1 MGPPNLTNTGEDMIT
16 LEYLTNFERKNLL
29 PPESV
34 SPWLYYYFKDDVIDE
49 FLKIEEVSSTYQEL
63 LEFFDNFALSVFDV
77 YRNNAQE
84 FISSHN
90 IPSCYIHYAYEVSFF
105 SKRYELKE
113 PIPVPF
119 RNPIKSAQLIPV
131 AKLALPQ
138 PIKDKISKDNS
149 LLDFGVTFETSNSL
163 RQSHGD
169 INFGCFS
176 GASVASGAAT
186 SLYDFCHMF
195 SRYWKFSLCKD
206 IKEAVKY
213 PQSTFSS
220 SIYLLSNIRLEKLL
234 FTLSKELY
242 DKKISNLRSL
252 LNSLSQYTSPQDLFS
267 LML

>member
-1 MGPPNLTNTGEDMIT
+1 MGPPSLTNTGEDMIT
-16 LEYLTNFERKNLL
+16 LEHLENFEQKNLL

-63 LEFFDNFALSVFDV
+63 FEFFDNFALSVFDV

-90 IPSCYIHYAYEVSFF
+90 LPSCYIHYAYKVSFF
-105 SKRYELKE
+105 SKCYELKE

-119 RNPIKSAQLIPV
+119 RRPIKSAQLIPV
-131 AKLALPQ
+131 AKLSLPQ
-138 PIKDKISKDNS
+138 PIKDEISKNNS
-149 LLDFGVTFETSNSL
+149 LLDFCVTFETCESL

-169 INFGCFS
+169 ISFESFTGFGSTAAPLFNFC
-176 GASVASGAAT
+176 
-186 SLYDFCHMF
+186 YMF
-195 SRYWKFSLCKD
+195 SRYFNFIFNKGIKD
-206 IKEAVKY
+206 SVKY
-213 PQSTFSS
+213 AQRTSSS
-220 SIYLLSNIRLEKLL
+220 SIWLLCNFRLEELL